1 MKNKKDKSRIKFKWW
16 ACIVIMVLAV
26 LLIPAAK
33 AGAASPTM
41 IDSST
46 FRRATSISTIHI
58 GSDVEEITAEAF
70 RGLMSLRSIT
80 VSENNPY
87 FTSYSNCLYNKD
99 MTELLCFPPALKGAM
114 IPSTAVSIRENALYG
129 VDEKLKAQIKQVI
142 HQQESGSRPEAD
154 VPGEHFVHTAE
165 GLKWKNSDGSLR
177 SPDTE
182 LMILVASVIESSTTA
197 DMTRKE
203 ELERCFDYLVRT
215 TSYEKKIN
223 VPLGDWPS
231 EYAKEILGTGKGNF
245 YNYAS
250 AFAYVAKGL
259 GYDAKVVTGTI
270 ASGEGGRR
278 PHAWTEVKVG
288 DNWYIFDAQMQ
299 KVMGSGFYQVG
310 YDSYPMG
317 PITAQASI
325 TIAY

>member
-1 MKNKKDKSRIKFKWW
+1 MEKKKDLNRIKFLWW
-16 ACIVIMVLAV
+16 ACIVIMVAAV
-26 LLIPAAK
+26 LLIPAAR
-33 AGAASPTM
+33 AGAGTLTR

-46 FRRATSISTIHI
+46 FRKATTISTIHI

-99 MTELLCFPPALKGAM
+99 MTELLCFPPALKGAL

-142 HQQESGSRPEAD
+142 HEQESGSRAD
-154 VPGEHFVHTAE
+154 SEEPGEHFVHTAS
-165 GLKWKNSDGSLR
+165 GLKWRNKDGSLK
-177 SPDTE
+177 SPDSE
-182 LMILVASVIESSTTA
+182 LMILVASVIESSTTG

-203 ELERCFDYLVRT
+203 QLERCFNYLVST
-215 TSYEKKIN
+215 TSYEKKID

-231 EYAKEILGTGKGNF
+231 EYAKEILGTGKGSF

-250 AFAYVAKGL
+250 AFAYIAKGL
-259 GYDAKVVTGTI
+259 GYDSRIVTGTVQ
-270 ASGEGGRR
+270 SDDGGKR
-278 PHAWTEVKVG
+278 PHAWTEVRVG

-299 KVMGSGFYQVG
+299 KVRGSGYYQVG
-310 YDSYPMG
+310 YGSYPMG
-317 PITAQASI
+317 PIVPEASI